1 MIVEQGG
8 MLPAISKASTPR
20 RISPVLT
27 GEEVIAKGIAAIA
40 VSGNVLVES
49 IIFAGKNADSC
60 CAGQPDADTA

>member
-1 MIVEQGG
+1 VIVEQGG

-40 VSGNVLVES
+40 VRERTRREYYLCWE
-49 IIFAGKNADSC
+49 KC
-60 CAGQPDADTA
+60 